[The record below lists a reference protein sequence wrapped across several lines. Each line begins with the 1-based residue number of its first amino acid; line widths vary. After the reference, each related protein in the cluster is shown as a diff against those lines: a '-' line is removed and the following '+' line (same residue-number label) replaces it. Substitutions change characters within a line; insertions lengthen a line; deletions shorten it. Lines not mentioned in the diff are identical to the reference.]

1 MYVLQRTK
9 NKIEESVCAI
19 DVIANE
25 VSLDEFASQGSDCFY
40 KSASAGVTST
50 RMVMGEHQ

>member
-50 RMVMGEHQ
+50 RMVMG